1 MLLNG
6 GRSGLV
12 RLSDSLKTTLN
23 LCEAS
28 TVNLLRIVEPYHH
41 LYREIQRLARGQLD
55 GKLDSD
61 EGDRRTREVLE
72 GIPEEVGFKV
82 AYLAAHEI
90 HSLALTSVLL
100 SCFCLESYVNSLA
113 YSLVK
118 EVDFLGLMQ
127 TGNKNSAE
135 LLINALAR
143 MSIRDK
149 WKTIGRL
156 KDERGFDSSR
166 PPFQDFQILFKFR
179 DGQVHDKV
187 VEWGSSES
195 SKQYN
200 GKYPEDGMGPLDLGH
215 ALYAADTYWGMVQEV
230 HRLTTV
236 PQTEFQGH
244 FNVSPWRDE
253 ARRNELAR
261 TARKYRETKSYN
273 NT

>member
-1 MLLNG
+1 MLLDG

-41 LYREIQRLARGQLD
+41 LYRESQRLARDQLD

-61 EGDRRTREVLE
+61 EGDRRRREVLD
-72 GIPEEVGFKV
+72 GIPEEVDFKV

-100 SCFCLESYVNSLA
+100 SCFCLESYVNTLA
-113 YSLVK
+113 YSLFK
-118 EVDFLGLMQ
+118 EVDLLGLVQ

-135 LLINALAR
+135 VLINAVAR

-149 WKTIGRL
+149 WRTIGRL

-166 PPFQDFQILFKFR
+166 PPFQDFQILFRFR
-179 DGQVHDKV
+179 DDQVHDKV
-187 VEWGSSES
+187 VEWAES

-200 GKYPEDGMGPLDLGH
+200 GKFPEDGMGLSLDLGH
-215 ALYAADTYWGMVQEV
+215 ALFAADTYWGMVQEV

-236 PQTEFQGH
+236 PQTDFQGQF
-244 FNVSPWRDE
+244 FNVSPWQDE
-253 ARRNELAR
+253 SRRNELAR
-261 TARKYRETKSYN
+261 TARKYSETKSYN